1 MSGEAV
7 SKGDDALFHDDWY
20 WPPRHDLA
28 RWWQSEQPRLW
39 NGPRRSGSKI
49 SYSKHLLLVCGTFGC
64 RELSIEHTTWSA
76 FCILRSLPPHEW
88 RRTRPAKRQTALLKR
103 FDGHPKAHEDTTAR
117 GRFYVRVLVLA
128 VCGLADCVARL
139 LPKTTTCFW
148 HGDCSWP
155 PRHPSSHS
163 VVATTNVALIGTCP
177 SVHTYQRYV
186 RPYIRPWYSGATGRL
201 VGVVSREDITVYYG
215 SYSTAT
221 SAAARISTGYHGRY
235 HGIATIPYGSTRY

>member
-64 RELSIEHTTWSA
+64 QELSIEHTTWSA

-103 FDGHPKAHEDTTAR
+103 FDGRPKAHEDTTAR

-139 LPKTTTCFW
+139 LPKTTTSFCMVIVLGLHVTPAHTRW
-148 HGDCSWP
+148 WQP
-155 PRHPSSHS
+155 QMLRSS
-163 VVATTNVALIGTCP
+163 VRTCP

-186 RPYIRPWYSGATGRL
+186 RPYVRPWYSGATGRL
-201 VGVVSREDITVYYG
+201 VGVVSREDITVCYG

-221 SAAARISTGYHGRY
+221 SAAARISH
-235 HGIATIPYGSTRY
+235 TIW

>member
-1 MSGEAV
+1 MMIGIGPHVTTSLGGGNRSSHV
-7 SKGDDALFHDDWY
+7 FGM
-20 WPPRHDLA
+20 DLA
-28 RWWQSEQPRLW
+28 AAEARSRTASTCFWFAAPSGAGNSQLNEQR
-39 NGPRRSGSKI
+39 G
-49 SYSKHLLLVCGTFGC
+49 LL
-64 RELSIEHTTWSA
+64 
-76 FCILRSLPPHEW
+76 FCILRSLPPS
-88 RRTRPAKRQTALLKR
+88 RMATYVPSKKTDRVVVKR
-103 FDGHPKAHEDTTAR
+103 FDGHPPEG
-117 GRFYVRVLVLA
+117 GRRYHRRQRTFHVRVLVLA

-139 LPKTTTCFW
+139 LPKTTTSFW

-221 SAAARISTGYHGRY
+221 SAAARIST
-235 HGIATIPYGSTRY
+235 IPYGSTRY